1 MIGKPPL
8 VSFFILFDTKIKIAF
23 LLKSATRVTK
33 HNTVHVLSAINGVST
48 EKRKEALQTWVKAPQ
63 AFFVLFMI
71 SVESACKQD

>member
-48 EKRKEALQTWVKAPQ
+48 EKRKEALQTWVKAPH
-63 AFFVLFMI
+63 AFWC
-71 SVESACKQD
+71 S